1 LFGAPFDV
9 ADASAERAVDNPSM
23 RRYNAPQASY
33 NKRSQH
39 SQDPFNPL
47 AAIPRAFR

>member
-1 LFGAPFDV
+1 LLGAPFDV
-9 ADASAERAVDNPSM
+9 TVAAAKRAVDNLRT